1 MMSRRF
7 LHVGLL
13 GAGLALI
20 LGAAVVAKGD
30 SAQLPGA
37 VKRLLECHAI
47 TADSARLACY
57 DAAASEL
64 SNLLTKGEIVAVDRE
79 QVRTV
84 RRQAFGFTLP
94 SLGLLDRS
102 DKPEEIEQITAVVAE
117 ARRRADG
124 TWVLTLEDGAVWAQ
138 IDREDL
144 SKYPRKGSKAEIRKA
159 AMGSFFINLD
169 GQRAIRAKRVE

>member
-7 LHVGLL
+7 SHLLLL
-13 GAGLALI
+13 GGGLALA

-37 VKRLLECHAI
+37 VQRLLACHAI
-47 TADSARLACY
+47 AADPPRLACY

-64 SNLLTKGEIVAVDRE
+64 SSLLTKGDIVAVDKE

-102 DKPEEIEQITAVVAE
+102 DKPEELEQITATVAE
-117 ARRRADG
+117 ARQRGDG
-124 TWVLTLEDGAVWAQ
+124 TWVLTLDDGAVWAQ

-144 SKYPRKGSKAEIRKA
+144 SKYPRNGSKAEIRKA
-159 AMGSFFINLD
+159 SMGSYFINLD

>member
-1 MMSRRF
+1 MSRRYSR
-7 LHVGLL
+7 VALL
-13 GAGLALI
+13 AGGFAVSL
-20 LGAAVVAKGD
+20 AAVVVARGD

-47 TADSARLACY
+47 AADPARLACY
-57 DAAASEL
+57 DAAANEL

-79 QVRTV
+79 QVRKV

-94 SLGLLDRS
+94 SLSLLDRS
-102 DKPEEIEQITAVVAE
+102 DKPDEIEQVTAVVAN
-117 ARRRADG
+117 ARQRADG
-124 TWVLTLEDGAVWAQ
+124 NWILTLEDGAVWIQ
-138 IDREDL
+138 IERGEL
-144 SKYPRKGSKAEIRKA
+144 SKYPHKGSKAEIRKA